1 MLGFIGCVSRLSY
14 GEATIINYP
23 APEGIIGS
31 QDARIFVNDEEL
43 FVYETAVNHNRIY
56 EQFPELSSAPVAYFD
71 FEGTVEIK
79 IQAEDVSSAVVRPLS
94 LGIKPVVKDGVIS
107 FPLSKPAFL
116 TIEVNG
122 LPKRA
127 IHLFANPLET
137 DIPDFNDPNVIYVG
151 PGIHDRFVVRLRDNQ
166 TLYLAGGAVL
176 RSHIISNNGEN
187 IRVMGRGIIDGSAFD
202 RWPNA
207 VVPIDFQM
215 CKDASAEGV
224 IILDPAGWTL
234 NTFGCENVTIENVKI
249 ISARPNGDG
258 ITTQSCKNLTARNC
272 FVRSWDDSLVVKN
285 YGNGVSENILFKDI
299 VIWSDLAQSCEIG
312 YETLGPRMDGITFED
327 ITVLHNFHKPVM
339 SIHNSDQAHIQNVT
353 FRDITVE
360 DAQMGLG
367 DATNDNFLI
376 DLSIAESQWSR
387 S

>member
-1 MLGFIGCVSRLSY
+1 
-14 GEATIINYP
+14 
-23 APEGIIGS
+23 
-31 QDARIFVNDEEL
+31 
-43 FVYETAVNHNRIY
+43 
-56 EQFPELSSAPVAYFD
+56 
-71 FEGTVEIK
+71 
-79 IQAEDVSSAVVRPLS
+79 
-94 LGIKPVVKDGVIS
+94 
-107 FPLSKPAFL
+107 
-116 TIEVNG
+116 
-122 LPKRA
+122 
-127 IHLFANPLET
+127 
-137 DIPDFNDPNVIYVG
+137 
-151 PGIHDRFVVRLRDNQ
+151 
-166 TLYLAGGAVL
+166 
-176 RSHIISNNGEN
+176 
-187 IRVMGRGIIDGSAFD
+187 
-202 RWPNA
+202 
-207 VVPIDFQM
+207 M
-215 CKDASAEGV
+215 CKDASVEGV

-387 S
+387 SEERGNISNVLFENITVLGGLHTPSRIRGFDESHAIDGVTIRNLNILGNRIDSLEAGKIRVEGAVKDVRID